1 MYESNWA
8 KYTGEPICFLKRISL
23 LYLKANNGKILGYVT
38 TDDGLQINVKGSL
51 LSNEKKQNYEV

>member
-8 KYTGEPICFLKRISL
+8 KYTGEPICFVKRISL
-23 LYLKANNGKILGYVT
+23 LYLRANNGKILGYVT
-38 TDDGLQINVKGSL
+38 SGLQINVKGSL

>member
-1 MYESNWA
+1 MNLIEQN
-8 KYTGEPICFLKRISL
+8 TQVNPCFVKRISL